1 MQEWKQARHRTKWCS
16 FLVNITWNSY
26 KTQRSYGYFAL
37 NVKKNDE
44 IHNVELFSKN
54 YPEMTSQNDNIIL
67 DIIYAFILISE
78 TKDVEEAERIWKNFY
93 VKPEVYDAGE
103 AISQIDSVKELFKTI
118 TEKYP
123 FTKLFFEKLIKE
135 KIDAAKMALSKIDFL
150 K

>member
-1 MQEWKQARHRTKWCS
+1 
-16 FLVNITWNSY
+16 
-26 KTQRSYGYFAL
+26 
-37 NVKKNDE
+37 
-44 IHNVELFSKN
+44 
-54 YPEMTSQNDNIIL
+54 MTSQNDNIIL

-150 K
+150 KQIFLKVIPNSKNQ